1 MTCKGTRTGCVRKVV
16 RAASSFEK
24 KTTRAL
30 NEQNEVLAAL
40 KECLNAPILNGGYN
54 ELVKEVGEIRF
65 NQELLRSASSKIDNI
80 DASIN
85 DPDHGIYVKV
95 KNHSDWISK
104 VNRTWY
110 WVLGTVTT
118 LTLTGAGKLLYDF
131 FSHHFH

>member
-1 MTCKGTRTGCVRKVV
+1 MTRKQAQSGCTRKINSDFQR
-16 RAASSFEK
+16 
-24 KTTRAL
+24 KTTKTLR
-30 NEQNEVLAAL
+30 EQNQILAQL
-40 KECLNAPILNGGYN
+40 QERLNAPILNGGYN
-54 ELVKEVGEIRF
+54 DLVREVSE
-65 NQELLRSASSKIDNI
+65 LRSIKDQLQNTGSKIVSI
-80 DASIN
+80 DTAIN